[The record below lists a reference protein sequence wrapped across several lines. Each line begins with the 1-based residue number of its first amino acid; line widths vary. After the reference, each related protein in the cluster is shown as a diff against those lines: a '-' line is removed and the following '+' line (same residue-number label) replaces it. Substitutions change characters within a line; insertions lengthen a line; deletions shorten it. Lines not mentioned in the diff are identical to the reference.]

1 MWGQSF
7 TYEKSNNCMV
17 MWFDGK
23 NPNEKVKPD
32 ATGAAVTS
40 YQSKF
45 IDIALA
51 LSLIKLLC

>member
-1 MWGQSF
+1 
-7 TYEKSNNCMV
+7 MV

-23 NPNEKVKPD
+23 NPNEKVKLNTTGENPTEKVTPD
-32 ATGAAVTS
+32 TTGAAVTS

-45 IDIALA
+45 INIALA